1 MQGESQKNHK
11 MRFYIDTYGCQMNK
25 YDSEI
30 VTGILTSS
38 GFIHTQKSN
47 EAEIILINTCSV
59 RDHAERRALGRLGSL
74 SSWKHSS
81 PYRKLG
87 IIGCMAQRMQEEL
100 LSLHPHVDFIVG
112 PDSYN
117 NLPSIL
123 SNGIYGP
130 CIDTKLNEDETYRS
144 VKPNRKSGIC
154 GWVAITRGCNN
165 FCSYCIVPYTRG
177 RERSR
182 PAHEILKEIIEM
194 ASLGFR
200 EVTLLGQNV
209 NSYNNGNHS
218 FASLLALCA
227 DVQGILRIR
236 FMTSHPK
243 DLTEEILHTMASYP
257 KICNHIHLPLQSGSD
272 RILAL
277 MNRKYTRNNILN
289 LIMDIRNL
297 IPVVAI
303 TTDVIVGF
311 PGETESDFQDTYNLI
326 KTVRFDDAFTY
337 HYSPRPGTRAAL
349 IKETLSQQD
358 KLNRLDQII
367 RLQRRIT
374 SEKKNNMIGQTVEV
388 LAEGVS
394 KQSTQEWM
402 GKTSTNHVIIFPKEK
417 SKLGELVQVRIETC
431 KGATLRGSI
440 VHTET
445 DASTPKPWRKPCGS

>member
-1 MQGESQKNHK
+1 
-11 MRFYIDTYGCQMNK
+11 
-25 YDSEI
+25 
-30 VTGILTSS
+30 
-38 GFIHTQKSN
+38 
-47 EAEIILINTCSV
+47 
-59 RDHAERRALGRLGSL
+59 
-74 SSWKHSS
+74 
-81 PYRKLG
+81 
-87 IIGCMAQRMQEEL
+87 
-100 LSLHPHVDFIVG
+100 
-112 PDSYN
+112 
-117 NLPSIL
+117 
-123 SNGIYGP
+123 
-130 CIDTKLNEDETYRS
+130 
-144 VKPNRKSGIC
+144 
-154 GWVAITRGCNN
+154 
-165 FCSYCIVPYTRG
+165 
-177 RERSR
+177 
-182 PAHEILKEIIEM
+182 M

-209 NSYNNGNHS
+209 NSYNDGNHS

-227 DVQGILRIR
+227 DVQDILRIR

-243 DLTEEILHTMASYP
+243 DLTEEIMCTMASYP
-257 KICNHIHLPLQSGSD
+257 KICNHLHLPIQSGSD

-277 MNRKYTRNNILN
+277 MNRKYTRNDILN
-289 LIMDIRNL
+289 LIMNIRNL
-297 IPVVAI
+297 TPGVAI

-311 PGETESDFQDTYNLI
+311 PGETESDFQNTYNLI

-374 SEKKNNMIGQTVEV
+374 SEKKNKMIGQTVEV

-417 SKLGELVQVRIETC
+417 SKLGELVKVRIETC

-445 DASTPKPWRKPCGS
+445 DASTPKPWRESCGS